1 MKRFHRI
8 CIFILAI
15 VFLLPLGGCQAKAA
29 PDYSEGDAAQFV
41 KNVAKAITSGVD
53 SADLFYSE
61 VSILYDLEQVP
72 VLQPHFFITYVKAE
86 TDPSDPSLVHYS
98 CHIPGAVNI
107 SFQMAYNVYFSDIYK
122 YSQFVKVEG
131 DLRVVTDENGK
142 RQIDI
147 TQGDNPFAVYAE
159 MRYVSPLV
167 LSTKNIVLSDG
178 ISEVERSD
186 LLNLLLNLS
195 CSAYGEML
203 GISADEYADQT
214 VVPELE
220 KVTVNF
226 STVYKGRK
234 SNNSIQ
240 DTSFI
245 SLYSTSSSL
254 GRIGLIL
261 GFCIA
266 ILGPVALILWLGYGE
281 GPRAFF
287 RRLRAPSLARTGRG
301 NHSEVTEAIRSLDY
315 PKDLKL
321 LKKIVVDQKRYGGDR
336 VTALRRLPYP
346 EERDL
351 LVQLLEDKNANCAET
366 ALDKLPYPE
375 EKEILKKQA
384 INAASSSVRYA
395 AIRKLPYPQEKETL
409 IQVALNDHESDN
421 RLKVVRELKYPEDS
435 EWLKRIISQDS
446 NDQIRIA
453 CIEKL
458 AYPKEK
464 DILKNLALKGRSSRE
479 RLAAIDKLSYP
490 EEKDTLLN
498 VALHEENDYN
508 RLKAVRQ
515 LTYPEDAKWLKKFAF
530 EDADKEIQL
539 TCMKKLP
546 YPQEKEIFE
555 RAALNGENAIRRI
568 ALEKLTYQ
576 DSKDTL
582 LKAAE
587 TETDEELLALIRSRI
602 SYLDE
607 TKAFVES
614 VLKDKDPST
623 QDLLKASISLSRHP
637 YSSEKIIR
645 HLCLSIQKGMITSAD
660 QDAVSLAGWSAAAL
674 GKVLTADFHPEQI
687 PSNEKRFELAIDRYN
702 DLVGKIQEVQVHLRP
717 FEGQRLD
724 YLKYDDRDN
733 VREWMRQIEGYQ
745 EELNLGLGI
754 FMMDNQDQP
763 FSYLKHLLN
772 DRTSRIPRF
781 IKQGVIM
788 GLLDWLL
795 QNQDQS
801 DAVKL
806 LEEVVAVRKELIQTD
821 NELSFFE
828 VRVPEDTIPDDYA
841 DILAEVLHAANPS
854 VAFCDT
860 HKLIEIAREE
870 VPGCLDMLNKCP
882 LRLIDPVEQQTL
894 GFVKFQP
901 YLHMIW
907 VQFQPPKDIGKVIS
921 RYHEV
926 DDRTRPLSSGLSI
939 RLFLDPY
946 AVIPTVF
953 HEYQHFS
960 GDRNEA
966 SVFLKTQ
973 VFSIRFYKKYR
984 QANARRDVV
993 FAQMTSMLGMPPDV
1007 SKISVLNDKIREC
1020 YGEQVSKETAKKHA
1034 DEEINKL
1041 NGMIRYRNMT
1051 ETWDPSVKYPLFTDD
1066 EDKKNRDIIHSVIIS
1081 FQSAPKSITE
1091 DEFTKIVGQ

>member
-1 MKRFHRI
+1 MKRLQRI
-8 CIFILAI
+8 CIFILTL
-15 VFLLPLGGCQAKAA
+15 VFLLSLGGCQAKEA

-61 VSILYDLEQVP
+61 LPILYDLEQAP

-86 TDPSDPSLVHYS
+86 TDPSDPSKVHYS

-122 YSQFVKVEG
+122 YSRFVEVEG
-131 DLRVVTDENGK
+131 DLRVVTDENGN

-147 TQGDNPFAVYAE
+147 TEGDNPFAVYAQ

-167 LSTKNIVLSDG
+167 LSTKDIVLSDG
-178 ISEVERSD
+178 VSDTERAD

-220 KVTVNF
+220 KVSANF
-226 STVYKGRK
+226 SAVYKSK
-234 SNNSIQ
+234 KNNDLLQ

-245 SLYSTSSSL
+245 SLWSTSTFPV
-254 GRIGLIL
+254 RIGMIL
-261 GFCIA
+261 GLCVVI
-266 ILGPVALILWLGYGE
+266 IGPAVLFLWLCFGE

-287 RRLRAPSLARTGRG
+287 RRLRGPSMARSGRG
-301 NHSEVTEAIRSLDY
+301 SYSDVKEAIRNLDY
-315 PKDLKL
+315 PRKQQL
-321 LKKIVVDQKRYGGDR
+321 LKKIAVDQKRSGDHR
-336 VTALRRLPYP
+336 VIAIRKFPYP

-351 LVQLLEDKNANCAET
+351 LIRLSEDKNANCAET
-366 ALDKLPYPE
+366 ALEKLPYPE
-375 EKEILKKQA
+375 EKEILRKLALKA
-384 INAASSSVRYA
+384 PSSSVRSA
-395 AIRKLPYPQEKETL
+395 AIGKLPFSQEKGILTD
-409 IQVALNDHESDN
+409 VALNDPDSDN
-421 RLKVVRELKYPEDS
+421 RMKIVRELSYSQDS
-435 EWLKRIISQDS
+435 GLLKRIIDEDS
-446 NDQIRIA
+446 DYRVREA

-458 AYPKEK
+458 PYPNEKEM
-464 DILKNLALKGRSSRE
+464 LKKLALKGQSSLERS
-479 RLAAIDKLSYP
+479 AAISKLSYSK
-490 EEKDTLLN
+490 EKDTLLN
-498 VALHEENDYN
+498 VALHDEDKDN
-508 RLKAVRQ
+508 RLKVISEMTYPQDAEWLRKFVFEDSDEKNQ
-515 LTYPEDAKWLKKFAF
+515 LTSLE
-530 EDADKEIQL
+530 
-539 TCMKKLP
+539 KLP
-546 YPQEKEIFE
+546 YPQEREVFE
-555 RAALNGENAIRRI
+555 KAALNGEKTIRRI
-568 ALEKLTYQ
+568 AFENLTYQ
-576 DSKDTL
+576 DSRDTL

-587 TETDEELLALIRSRI
+587 TETDKELLVLIRNRL

-614 VLKDKDPST
+614 VLKDKDPSS

-637 YSSEKIIR
+637 YSSEKIVR
-645 HLCLSIQKGMITSAD
+645 HLCLSIQKGMIGSAD

-674 GKVLTADFHPEQI
+674 GKVLTAKFHPEQI
-687 PSNEKRFELAIDRYN
+687 PENEKRFELAIDRHN
-702 DLVGKIQEVQVHLRP
+702 DIVGKIQEVQVHLRP

-745 EELNLGLGI
+745 AELNLGLGI
-754 FMMDNQDQP
+754 FMMDNHDQP

-795 QNQDQS
+795 QNQDQP
-801 DAVKL
+801 DAMKL
-806 LEEVVAVRKELIQTD
+806 LEDVVAVRKELIQTD

-828 VRVPEDTIPDDYA
+828 VRVPSDTSPEDYA

-854 VAFCDT
+854 VTFCDT
-860 HKLIEIAREE
+860 HKLIGIAQEE
-870 VPGCLDMLNKCP
+870 VPGCMDMLVKCP

-984 QANARRDVV
+984 QANARRDGV

-1020 YGEQVSKETAKKHA
+1020 YGEQVSKQTAQKHA

-1051 ETWDPSVKYPLFTDD
+1051 ETWDPGVKYPLFTDE

-1081 FQSAPKSITE
+1081 FQTAPKSITE
-1091 DEFTKIVGQ
+1091 EEFKKIVDQ